1 MATKRAASSSP
12 GPSGSSTQRLYPSAG
27 PASANKRP
35 RIQKGQAGYEE
46 QQAQPPPEKRLKL
59 FKKAC
64 PKATRERA
72 DRVYSQRF
80 FCVERKRTG
89 ETSEEYKVLGSTG
102 NLYTVRI
109 DKVPTCDCPDGL
121 KGNKCK
127 HQLFVLLKILQIP
140 QSSNLWYQAAFLQDE
155 LTAIFANARPAP
167 RTAFEEGIVKRYQ
180 VVTGKLEPDEVDT
193 AQAGLVKKRVPEE
206 GDSCPICYEDYTPGS
221 EQGLVFC
228 LGESGCGNA
237 LHAECF
243 RNWAKTCKPT
253 TCPLCRQKWTDTSS
267 ATSGGAQAGP
277 SYSTEG
283 YTNFAASTGI
293 STKRDT
299 SSYYQGPRRGAHGGW
314 RFGYGDDEYE
324 SYGYGYRGYM

>member
-1 MATKRAASSSP
+1 MHAS
-12 GPSGSSTQRLYPSAG
+12 Q
-27 PASANKRP
+27 
-35 RIQKGQAGYEE
+35 
-46 QQAQPPPEKRLKL
+46 
-59 FKKAC
+59 
-64 PKATRERA
+64 
-72 DRVYSQRF
+72 
-80 FCVERKRTG
+80 
-89 ETSEEYKVLGSTG
+89 
-102 NLYTVRI
+102 I

-193 AQAGLVKKRVPEE
+193 AEAGLVKKRVPEE
-206 GDSCPICYEDYTPGS
+206 GDSCPICCASSSLSDARCHLVSTSFPLTRRRTQTRTTHLARNRGS
-221 EQGLVFC
+221 SSASASRAAATLCTQSASATGQRRASRRAYSFPP
-228 LGESGCGNA
+228 A
-237 LHAECF
+237 LLRVK
-243 RNWAKTCKPT
+243 RNDLCPSSARS

-299 SSYYQGPRRGAHGGW
+299 SSCESSRTLSCSAGVSARLTRGSALSRALADYQGPRRGAHGGW